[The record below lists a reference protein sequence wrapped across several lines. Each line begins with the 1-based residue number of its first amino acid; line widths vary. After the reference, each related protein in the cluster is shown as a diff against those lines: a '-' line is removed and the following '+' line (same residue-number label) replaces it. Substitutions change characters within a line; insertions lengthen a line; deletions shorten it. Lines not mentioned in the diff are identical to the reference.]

1 MTEEKVQVGRT
12 EILNHLSK
20 IIEIQQSISQFV
32 EQKLCGTCDDA
43 DAEDWENRRKKAF
56 QHYKNL
62 IERYKFSKMF
72 PKDDLGI
79 MAQAAVSYMFKLQQ
93 SLGEIL
99 IMVDM
104 LGDETFSQIYMDSFT
119 TISSKVTE
127 QFGVLKNMVD
137 VRTESIE
144 RGTEELE
151 LIIKLERQID
161 EDNIVICR
169 QISVKTGGESDFTC
183 YMMRKIVAE
192 LEHMSDYIKECAE
205 IIVDI

>member
-1 MTEEKVQVGRT
+1 MTEEQVYVGRT

-43 DAEDWENRRKKAF
+43 DSEEWENRRKKAF

-62 IERYKFSKMF
+62 IERYKFSKML

-99 IMVDM
+99 VMVDM
-104 LGDETFSQIYMDSFT
+104 LGDESFSEIYMDSFT

-127 QFGVLKNMVD
+127 QFGVLKKLVD
-137 VRTESIE
+137 VRTESTE
-144 RGTEELE
+144 SGSEELD
-151 LIIKLERQID
+151 LIVKLERQID

-205 IIVDI
+205 IIADI

>member
-1 MTEEKVQVGRT
+1 MTEEQVYVGRT

-43 DAEDWENRRKKAF
+43 DKDEWENRRKKAF

-62 IERYKFSKMF
+62 IERYKFSKML

-99 IMVDM
+99 VMVDM
-104 LGDETFSQIYMDSFT
+104 LGDESFSEIYMNSFT

-127 QFGVLKNMVD
+127 QFGVLKKLVD
-137 VRTESIE
+137 VRTESTE
-144 RGTEELE
+144 SGSEELD
-151 LIIKLERQID
+151 LIVKLERQSD
-161 EDNIVICR
+161 EDNNVICR

-205 IIVDI
+205 IIADI

>member
-1 MTEEKVQVGRT
+1 MGRT

-20 IIEIQQSISQFV
+20 IIEIQQSISEFV

-43 DAEDWENRRKKAF
+43 DDEEWENRRKKAF

-62 IERYKFSKMF
+62 IERYKFSKML

-79 MAQAAVSYMFKLQQ
+79 MAQAVVSYMFRLQQ

-104 LGDETFSQIYMDSFT
+104 LGDETFSEIYMDSFT

-127 QFGVLKNMVD
+127 QFGVLKKMVD

-144 RGTEELE
+144 SGSEELD
-151 LIIKLERQID
+151 LIVKLERQID

-183 YMMRKIVAE
+183 YMMRKIVSE

-205 IIVDI
+205 IIADI